1 MEVLDTLPS
10 LLKLFWFIA
19 IPVSVIFLI
28 QTIMTFVGADATD
41 GLHAD
46 FDGNLHGG
54 ETPFQLFSLR
64 NLVNFLLGFSW
75 GGISFYTT
83 ISNPALLVTVALAIG
98 IAFIFIFF
106 LVIGQVQKLG
116 EDNSFRISNTISGT
130 AEVYLS
136 IPGQMTGK
144 GKVLISIKGSMRELE
159 AMTAQDRIPTGSV
172 VRVIRVENE
181 NILIVEKI

>member
-1 MEVLDTLPS
+1 MEILDTFPS

-28 QTIMTFVGADATD
+28 QTVMTFVGADTTD
-41 GLHAD
+41 GLNAD
-46 FDGNLHGG
+46 FDSDFHGG

-83 ISNPALLVTVALAIG
+83 IPNQTLLVTVALAIG
-98 IAFIFIFF
+98 ISFIFIFF
-106 LVIGQVQKLG
+106 LVIRQVQKLG
-116 EDNSFRISNTISGT
+116 EDNSFRIQNTISGT
-130 AEVYLS
+130 AEVYLA
-136 IPGQMTGK
+136 IPAQMSGK

-172 VRVIRVENE
+172 VRVIKVEND

>member
-1 MEVLDTLPS
+1 MEVLENLPS

-19 IPVSVIFLI
+19 IPVSIIFLI
-28 QTIMTFVGADATD
+28 QTIMTFVGADTAD
-41 GLHAD
+41 GLSAD
-46 FDGNLHGG
+46 FDSDLHGG
-54 ETPFQLFSLR
+54 EAPFQLFSLR

-83 ISNPALLVTVALAIG
+83 IPNQTLLITVALAIG
-98 IAFIFIFF
+98 ISFIFIFF
-106 LVIGQVQKLG
+106 LVIRQVQKLG

-130 AEVYLS
+130 AEVYLA
-136 IPGQMTGK
+136 IPAQMSGK

-172 VRVIRVENE
+172 VRVIKVESD

>member
-1 MEVLDTLPS
+1 MEVLDNLPS

-28 QTIMTFVGADATD
+28 QTIMTFVGADTTD
-41 GLHAD
+41 GLGAD
-46 FDGNLHGG
+46 FDSDFHG

-75 GGISFYTT
+75 AGISFYTT
-83 ISNPALLVTVALAIG
+83 IPNQTLLVTVALAIG
-98 IAFIFIFF
+98 ISFIFLFF
-106 LVIGQVQKLG
+106 LVIRQVQKLG
-116 EDNSFRISNTISGT
+116 EDNSFRITNTISGT
-130 AEVYLS
+130 AEVYLA
-136 IPGQMTGK
+136 IPAQMSGK

-172 VRVIRVENE
+172 VRVIKVESD